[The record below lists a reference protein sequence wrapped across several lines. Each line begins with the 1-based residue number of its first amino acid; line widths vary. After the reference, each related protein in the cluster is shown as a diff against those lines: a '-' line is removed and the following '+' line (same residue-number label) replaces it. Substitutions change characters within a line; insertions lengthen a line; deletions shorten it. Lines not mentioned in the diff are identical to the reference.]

1 MWRQNMA
8 TFQDYVA
15 FRDEQLQESAKK
27 LKNSVSRKKKGDYL
41 TDLAKD
47 FNKNVYKNDYED
59 VAYGQSF
66 KGE

>member
-1 MWRQNMA
+1 MA
-8 TFQDYVA
+8 RFQDYVA
-15 FRDEQLQESAKK
+15 FRDEQLHEAAKK
-27 LKNSVSRKKKGDYL
+27 SVKSTSNKKKGDYL
-41 TDLAKD
+41 TTLAKD